1 MRAYNQLTKEQIDT
15 VQKGYFTAKQ
25 EGYAGVEPFLQEEMN
40 ADKKVCYFFETHAFA
55 SAFFPNKETAEIT
68 AFFLP
73 HRMNRY
79 EYEDFLKEVI
89 RWLRLQGR
97 KNIYI
102 VGNAFCKKEK
112 AILDDIFQ
120 KPEYAE
126 YFMKKKGAFVPG
138 SFKEKRMYELE
149 QDGKKIGRCKLE
161 SLLSGWYL
169 HGFLIQEEYRNQG
182 HGTKFLQKI
191 LQSLTVQKEN
201 NICSG
206 FTDVF
211 LQVSSRNIPAVTLYE
226 HAGFEISEQRNFYS
240 YKTMVKR
247 KGISAL
253 LQNK

>member
-1 MRAYNQLTKEQIDT
+1 MRAYNQLTKEQLDT
-15 VQKGYFTAKQ
+15 VKKGYFTAKQ
-25 EGYAGVEPFLQEEMN
+25 EGYAGVEPFLQEDMN
-40 ADKKVCYFFETHAFA
+40 ADKKACYFFESSAFA
-55 SAFFPNKETAEIT
+55 SAFFSNKETAEIT
-68 AFFLP
+68 GFFLP

-97 KNIYI
+97 KYIYI
-102 VGNAFCKKEK
+102 VGNDFCKKEK
-112 AILDDIFQ
+112 DILDDIFG

-169 HGFLIQEEYRNQG
+169 HGFVIQEQYRNQG
-182 HGTKFLQKI
+182 KGTEFLQKI
-191 LQSLTVQKEN
+191 LQALTVQTEN
-201 NICSG
+201 SIQRG

-247 KGISAL
+247 KSLIK
-253 LQNK
+253 NIK

>member
-40 ADKKVCYFFETHAFA
+40 VDKKACYFFESHAFA

-79 EYEDFLKEVI
+79 EYENFLKEVI
-89 RWLRLQGR
+89 WWLRLQGR
-97 KNIYI
+97 KYIYI
-102 VGNAFCKKEK
+102 VGNAFCEKEK
-112 AILDDIFQ
+112 AILDDIFE

-126 YFMKKKGAFVPG
+126 YFMKKKGPFVPG

-149 QDGKKIGRCKLE
+149 QNGKKIGRCKLE

-169 HGFLIQEEYRNQG
+169 HGFVIQEEYRNQG
-182 HGTKFLQKI
+182 KGTELLQKI
-191 LQSLTVQKEN
+191 LQALTVQTEN
-201 NICSG
+201 SIYAG

-211 LQVSSRNIPAVTLYE
+211 LQVSSRNVPAVTLYE

-240 YKTMVKR
+240 YKTMVK
-247 KGISAL
+247 
-253 LQNK
+253 